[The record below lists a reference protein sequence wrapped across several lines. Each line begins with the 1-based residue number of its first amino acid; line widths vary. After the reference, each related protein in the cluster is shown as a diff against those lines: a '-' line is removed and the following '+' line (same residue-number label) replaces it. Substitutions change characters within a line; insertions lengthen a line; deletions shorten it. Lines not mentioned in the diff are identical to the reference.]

1 MIYDT
6 SVELNSNSPLVKAF
20 QEIEK
25 RKATAKETL
34 NDSPSKGKGSRSE
47 NDSKKIGGS
56 KKKRNGNIESD
67 DDEDDDDSVG
77 VNSGWFPEAFTRA
90 PNPLE
95 LASMQAT
102 LFSDDEDMNTK
113 EQQVLDILAP
123 LENCK
128 VFPTRQHEN
137 SFDYI
142 SFPSPFLIMCRK
154 GIPRK
159 TLIH

>member
-6 SVELNSNSPLVKAF
+6 SVELNSNSPLIKAF

-67 DDEDDDDSVG
+67 DDDDDDDSVG
-77 VNSGWFPEAFTRA
+77 VHSGWFPEAFTRA

-123 LENCK
+123 PENCK

-142 SFPSPFLIMCRK
+142 NYLLLFLLCAERGVQGK
-154 GIPRK
+154 P
-159 TLIH
+159 